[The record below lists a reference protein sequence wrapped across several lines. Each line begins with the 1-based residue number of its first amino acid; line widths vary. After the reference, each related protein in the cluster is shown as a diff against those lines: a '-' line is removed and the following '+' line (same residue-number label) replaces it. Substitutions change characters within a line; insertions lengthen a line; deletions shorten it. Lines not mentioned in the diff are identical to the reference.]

1 MGDEEDHYTLDINE
15 KELALGKHLPL
26 LHTLHNKNKRQHH
39 SEEIVAIIGEDSKS
53 ISTIRYGSKRMSI
66 YHKFNDF
73 GLYSFKESLTISQSR
88 YNLIKKSLEAMT
100 AEQ

>member
-1 MGDEEDHYTLDINE
+1 M
-15 KELALGKHLPL
+15 
-26 LHTLHNKNKRQHH
+26 
-39 SEEIVAIIGEDSKS
+39 GEDSES
-53 ISTIRYGSKRMSI
+53 ISTIRYGSRRMSI